1 MCKSLLWFH
10 LFSLLGLL
18 GHLLLNDLLFLDKE
32 SSNNSGSNAGVASG
46 ATVGAGHGAVSL
58 GSGVERVVA
67 LGGHVLN
74 TGKGDLAI
82 AADSALAGLLHKLS
96 NMLSS

>member
-1 MCKSLLWFH
+1 MWLTH

-18 GHLLLNDLLFLDKE
+18 GHLLLNNLLFLDKE
-32 SSNNSGSNAGVASG
+32 SSNDSGSNAGVASG
-46 ATVGAGHGAVSL
+46 ATVGAGHSAVLL

-67 LGGHVLN
+67 LGTHVLDA
-74 TGKGDLAI
+74 GKGDLAI
-82 AADSALAGLLHKLS
+82 TANSSLAGLLHKLG